1 MRPTRLNAKSFAAN
15 LMAYGASEVAS
26 KLSRL
31 FVVFAV
37 ARALSPEQIGT
48 AAAALAVAEIVKAMA
63 ENGVV
68 QRVIAADKGA
78 LEGTCKAARRIVWA
92 WCLGLFALQLAVAA
106 ALWAAGLP
114 VIAGLLAV
122 AALEYLFM
130 PGGIVQ
136 AALAMRDGKMKQ
148 MAAISG
154 AQIVGANA
162 AAVALALAFPS
173 PLALILPRVLS
184 APLWLIAVRR
194 LRPWAPVP
202 GVSAA
207 PLRPFATF
215 GAPILGTEMVK
226 ALRLHADKLLVG
238 ALLGADAL
246 GYYFM
251 AFNAGLSLATSF
263 TAALGTVLFPQLCAA
278 GKGKGASLQAAG
290 IALAMIAPFV
300 AAQALLAPLYVP
312 ALLGADWALIAPTV
326 SVLCLSA
333 LPLTLWTVCAAQ
345 LRAENR
351 PQVELWI
358 TLALTGA
365 LAASTVAT
373 APLGLTAMAWG
384 YLATCCLILGLA
396 ALRILSPF
404 TAPTPRHAQPE
415 A

>member
-1 MRPTRLNAKSFAAN
+1 MRPTHLPAKTFAAN
-15 LMAYGASEVAS
+15 LMAYGASEVAA

-48 AAAALAVAEIVKAMA
+48 AAAALAVAEIVKAMT
-63 ENGVV
+63 ETGVV
-68 QRVIAADKGA
+68 QRVIAAEADA
-78 LEGTCKAARRIVWA
+78 LESTCKAARRIVWG

-106 ALWAAGLP
+106 GFWAAGLP
-114 VIAGLLAV
+114 MVGGLLAV

-194 LRPWAPVP
+194 LRPWAPVA
-202 GVSAA
+202 GITAA
-207 PLRPFATF
+207 PIRPFATF

-278 GKGKGASLQAAG
+278 GKGASLQAAG
-290 IALAMIAPFV
+290 IALAMIAPV
-300 AAQALLAPLYVP
+300 VIAQALLAPLYVP

-358 TLALTGA
+358 TLALTVA

-373 APLGLTAMAWG
+373 APFGLTAMAWG

-396 ALRILSPF
+396 AFRILTPF
-404 TAPTPRHAQPE
+404 AAQAPRTIQSE